1 MTIGSLVFIICLLL
15 NYFYHCIES
24 INEAATKLQLEG
36 LAYTDTLTN
45 ISNRSKCELSL
56 ANLKGDYTIV
66 SIDLDY
72 LKYTND
78 NYGHDAGDKLLAN
91 FSKMLKESFVDASL
105 IGRMGGDEFII
116 ILPYNDT
123 ERTEGNLT
131 CLKDLLNAENKKGTN
146 IRYSASF
153 GYADSA
159 SKELPPN
166 HNAKDV
172 YLLADAKMYIMK
184 KAHHA
189 ETLGRLYSD
198 LFKDMAKEG
207 GEHEA

>member
-91 FSKMLKESFVDASL
+91 FSQMLKGFIHRPLIAS
-105 IGRMGGDEFII
+105 
-116 ILPYNDT
+116 NQ
-123 ERTEGNLT
+123 
-131 CLKDLLNAENKKGTN
+131 
-146 IRYSASF
+146 
-153 GYADSA
+153 
-159 SKELPPN
+159 
-166 HNAKDV
+166 
-172 YLLADAKMYIMK
+172 
-184 KAHHA
+184 
-189 ETLGRLYSD
+189 
-198 LFKDMAKEG
+198 
-207 GEHEA
+207 